1 MNIIMNDFQV
11 KKNENGEYC
20 LKSVCDYTNLSYKFF
35 HRKFNKEY
43 ITRDELDSF
52 LQKNKKYPEVD
63 DFNNK
68 LYLFEEHKWIE
79 KVASI
84 IKNNNFNLAIDALFI
99 FLWTALENPIGVCII
114 PFVLRFMGFG
124 GINSQFNYDKQLAEF
139 VTFLKIN
146 EINYKLK
153 KVPLNKFGI
162 NVSSLIFLT
171 IDNFKNCIMLLNNC
185 KAKEVKK
192 YYIEFERTFNCY
204 KNYTAKLEKQ
214 ELLNKNEQLLKQNQ
228 ESIKKLNEKETKVND
243 LIRMTSGIDNVINN
257 IKMRNKDGYIYIATT
272 KRYAEENL
280 FKIGFS
286 DNLKA
291 RLTALNTGKIS
302 AERFYY
308 SYYKKAFNVRKVE
321 KMIHDVL
328 EDFRDSSKNE
338 FFKLHYTFLSEIVNL
353 VIKNINEPY
362 EYVNDIIKHRL
373 KEVYELRVIV
383 PPEMPVVENNGLSEL
398 NFVNA
403 FIKLIGLYGANQVS
417 KIKRTEL
424 LSALQKELQSEFK
437 KMEVWKI
444 FKTQFKWKSSD
455 IPICYGDY
463 QITVVY

>member
-1 MNIIMNDFQV
+1 MNDFQV
-11 KKNENGEYC
+11 IKNENGEYC
-20 LKSVCDYTNLSYKFF
+20 LKNVCDYINLQYRDFY
-35 HRKFNKEY
+35 RKFNKEY
-43 ITRDELDSF
+43 ITKDELDSF
-52 LQKNKKYPEVD
+52 LQENETYPEVE
-63 DFNNK
+63 DFTYK
-68 LYLFEEHKWIE
+68 LFLFEKFKWIE
-79 KVASI
+79 QVAI
-84 IKNNNFNLAIDALFI
+84 FIKNNNFNLVINDIFI
-99 FLWTALENPIGVCII
+99 ILWIALEKSSSVCIYSY
-114 PFVLRFMGFG
+114 VLRFMGFDG
-124 GINSQFNYDKQLAEF
+124 KNSQFNYSKQRAEF
-139 VTFLKIN
+139 VTFLKNN
-146 EINYKLK
+146 EINYEPK
-153 KVPLNKFGI
+153 NAHI
-162 NVSSLIFLT
+162 YLT
-171 IDNFKNCIMLLNNC
+171 IDNFKNCVMLLNNC

-192 YYIEFERTFNCY
+192 YYIEFERTFNWY
-204 KNYTAKLEKQ
+204 KNYTAELEKQ
-214 ELLNKNEQLLKQNQ
+214 ELQNKNDELLKQNQ
-228 ESIKKLNEKETKVND
+228 ESEEKLNEKETEVNE
-243 LIRMTSGIDNVINN
+243 LIRMTNGMDNVIKN

-373 KEVYELRVIV
+373 KEVYELRVVV

-398 NFVNA
+398 NFVDA
-403 FIKLIGLYGANQVS
+403 FTKLIGVYGAGQVS
-417 KIKRTEL
+417 TIKRTEL

-444 FKTQFKWKSSD
+444 FKTQFKWKSSE
-455 IPICYGDY
+455 IPIYYGDY
-463 QITVVY
+463 QIKVIY